1 VSFSRSHRRIS
12 SSQEKSG
19 RDRHEIVGLS
29 GWLFADLLLAVA
41 VIFLVAS
48 IEPVFS
54 SQTSSNPDPNPDES
68 PVVSLAFVPPLP
80 IPELGGMPV
89 WNEADRLA
97 AGENYSVVVEVN
109 FSEPVTN
116 FGESI
121 EDIGNDIKIVAEGGE
136 VSGWKVQNI
145 TLEKDSNGT
154 IYSLL
159 LEPSLSS
166 RSGKVSIQVVAQ
178 AVLDRDG
185 NTNAKSVP
193 LDFLVQSQKEKR
205 IDTENSSQLK
215 IPLPLASC
223 TDSNQGSVGKKLATN
238 IYSLKYWT
246 VGVAGDERDRRY
258 KSETS
263 GEGTFG
269 EWIEKM
275 YGKSARV
282 GFVFIYG
289 PGAGGKGIALEW
301 QKCIFAAFEESEL
314 DFVPPEEKSLPLKIF
329 KEDNLPTG
337 YLQIEL
343 YFYSDTNGK

>member
-1 VSFSRSHRRIS
+1 MSFSRSHRRIS

-54 SQTSSNPDPNPDES
+54 SQTSSTPDPNPDES

-97 AGENYSVVVEVN
+97 AGENYGVVVEVN

-178 AVLDRDG
+178 AVLDGDG

-205 IDTENSSQLK
+205 IDTENSSQLT
-215 IPLPLASC
+215 IDLRGRSC
-223 TDSNQGSVGKKLATN
+223 NDSNKNSMSDDLAKS
-238 IYSLKYWT
+238 IKSLSKWL
-246 VGVAGDERDRRY
+246 VDVADDDNKRREV
-258 KSETS
+258 SSAS
-263 GEGTFG
+263 GEGNFG
-269 EWIEKM
+269 QWIEKN
-275 YGKSARV
+275 YGETARV

-289 PGAGGKGIALEW
+289 PGADGRRIASKW
-301 QKCIFAAFEESEL
+301 QECIFTAFKQLKYLDIEVESLAYKTFKDEAL
-314 DFVPPEEKSLPLKIF
+314 VDGKLKLEI
-329 KEDNLPTG
+329 
-337 YLQIEL
+337 
-343 YFYSDTNGK
+343 YFYADSNNK